1 MKQYILMIR
10 PHQWVK
16 NLFVFLPLFFSGRL
30 FDFTCLV
37 PSLLVF
43 LAFSLVSSGI
53 YCLNDILDVEADRLH
68 PQKCHRPL
76 ASGKVSQTGGYTLMI
91 LCWIIGYL
99 FCVLSGSQ
107 NGNTGFSALSLLT
120 IYLFLNIAYC
130 LWLKRIAIID
140 VFVIAVGFVIR
151 IIIGGAVTGIW
162 ISQWIILMTFLL
174 ALFLAFAKRRD
185 DILLYEK
192 SGVKPRENIVAY
204 TKVYLDQII
213 TLLAGITIVAY
224 ILYTVSP
231 DVTER
236 FDCQYVFVTSVFVLM
251 GMLRYLQLIFVDN
264 RSGSP
269 SETLLHDRFLQ
280 VCIVAWIL
288 SFMVILYI

>member
-68 PQKCHRPL
+68 PKKCLRPL

-91 LCWIIGYL
+91 FCWIIGYL
-99 FCVLSGSQ
+99 FCVLSGSL
-107 NGNTGFSALSLLT
+107 NGNTVFSALSLLT
-120 IYLFLNIAYC
+120 IYLLLNIAYC

-151 IIIGGAVTGIW
+151 IIIGGAVTDIW

-185 DILLYEK
+185 DILLYEQ

-288 SFMVILYI
+288 SFMAILYI